1 MAKVQ
6 DIPKE
11 MDKKPSHN
19 RSALS
24 TVAAIALLGISLAY
38 FANLLLVLIAAHT
51 FILPLLILGIVTL
64 FGVALCFL
72 RFRWAPAIG
81 ALVALGAV

>member
-19 RSALS
+19 RFTLS
-24 TVAAIALLGISLAY
+24 TVAAIALLGMSLAY
-38 FANLLLVLIAAHT
+38 FANLLWCLSLHT
-51 FILPLLILGIVTL
+51 RL
-64 FGVALCFL
+64 FC
-72 RFRWAPAIG
+72 PS
-81 ALVALGAV
+81 